1 MLVGIVKEYL
11 KDFKSLEEYKIAY
24 KMTPIHYQKFRVA
37 IDEIISIYHLSWML
51 LQEAPLV
58 KALPFSPGVTRQ

>member
-1 MLVGIVKEYL
+1 MVGIVKEYL

-37 IDEIISIYHLSWML
+37 IDEIISI
-51 LQEAPLV
+51 
-58 KALPFSPGVTRQ
+58 LPFIMDFIARDSRARGNGSPIVYPRK